1 MPGYKRIVSYIYTY
15 EGGERKENTG
25 FVKLEAR
32 DGECKAAI
40 HMKGSYFHGQRSYK
54 AYLYV
59 PEKDSI
65 QGMLLGELESRNGAL
80 EWKGS
85 LRAEE
90 LARMPYTLDKI
101 QGVFIEGSGGK
112 VYASQWN
119 DLPVKVDSF
128 QIYQETRQEPEGRI
142 EETEKAVSDISAESL
157 KLLKKPQEEAETG
170 KTWEDAVTDVSA
182 ASAELSEV
190 PQDEA
195 EKQED
200 TRTDVSTASA
210 KLSEVPQNEAEKQED
225 TRLDVS
231 VTSAELSEVPQ
242 EKPDKSEKQKDTRSD
257 VSAAFAKLTQETVV
271 TVQNKQETIQ
281 DKTASLTR
289 EGKTENRLESTESK
303 VLENPAETSMAQEG
317 SGIHQDTEEAFA
329 HRGRET
335 GNREISAG
343 RKTDL
348 RQEKWEYLARRFP
361 VQRLFQSGKAPMAC
375 IRIGPRDLQRL
386 PRGSWILGNNSFLL
400 HGYYQYRHLLLCRQE
415 EAGRMEYYLAV
426 PGVYNEKEEM
436 MANLFGFEEFHRI
449 GNGGNRNGNYGY
461 WFRRIEEN
469 VTDDNR

>member
-281 DKTASLTR
+281 AKTASLTR

-317 SGIHQDTEEAFA
+317 SGIHQDKIGRA
-329 HRGRET
+329 H
-335 GNREISAG
+335 
-343 RKTDL
+343 
-348 RQEKWEYLARRFP
+348 
-361 VQRLFQSGKAPMAC
+361 V
-375 IRIGPRDLQRL
+375 
-386 PRGSWILGNNSFLL
+386 
-400 HGYYQYRHLLLCRQE
+400 
-415 EAGRMEYYLAV
+415 
-426 PGVYNEKEEM
+426 
-436 MANLFGFEEFHRI
+436 
-449 GNGGNRNGNYGY
+449 
-461 WFRRIEEN
+461 
-469 VTDDNR
+469 